1 MSLSDERTSLTSD
14 GARKAY
20 DNVDTEASR
29 DFHDTRHDVSTEM
42 HQTEGG
48 FLKPLIFGGLD
59 GILTSF
65 AIVAGA
71 AGGNM
76 AVPVV
81 LVLGFSNI
89 FADALAMGVGEFLS
103 SKAENEW
110 ILSERRREN
119 WEMENYPEGEIREMI
134 DIYESRGMNRE
145 DATQVIE
152 TMAKYK
158 DFFVDIMM
166 TEELALQVPEEDHKI
181 ESMKE
186 GVVMFCAFATFGSL
200 PLLGY
205 VIIPAL
211 FPTLGE
217 EVLFTAACIITG
229 LVLFG
234 MGCVKSIFSAA
245 NWFIC
250 GLETFLLGGACATVA
265 YTIGQFVDGL
275 VATE

>member
-1 MSLSDERTSLTSD
+1 MSSDEKVALVPD

-20 DNVDTEASR
+20 DGLDLEASR
-29 DFHDTRHDVSTEM
+29 NFHDTKHVSKNTEM

-71 AGGNM
+71 AGGSM
-76 AVPVV
+76 PIPVV

-110 ILSERRREN
+110 ILSERQREN
-119 WEMENYPEGEIREMI
+119 WEMENYPEGEIEEMI
-134 DIYESRGMNRE
+134 DIYENRGMSRE
-145 DATQVIE
+145 DATQVIT
-152 TMAKYK
+152 TMSKYQ

-166 TEELALQVPEEDHKI
+166 AEELALRVPEEDHKI

-186 GVVMFCAFATFGSL
+186 GVVMFCSFATFGSL

-211 FPTLGE
+211 FPQSEE
-217 EVLFTAACIITG
+217 EVLFSAACVITG
-229 LVLFG
+229 MVLFG
-234 MGCVKSIFSAA
+234 MGCVKSNFSASH
-245 NWFIC
+245 WFVC
-250 GLETFLLGGACATVA
+250 GLETLLLGGACATVA
-265 YTIGQFVDGL
+265 YTIGQFVDSL
-275 VATE
+275 IAES

>member
-1 MSLSDERTSLTSD
+1 MPSSSDESTALVPD
-14 GARKAY
+14 GARRAY
-20 DNVDTEASR
+20 DGLDTEASKN
-29 DFHDTRHDVSTEM
+29 FHDMKHEANTEM

-48 FLKPLIFGGLD
+48 FLKPIIFGGLD

-71 AGGNM
+71 AGGKM
-76 AVPVV
+76 PVPVV

-134 DIYESRGMNRE
+134 DIYIERGMSVE
-145 DATQVIE
+145 DATMVIH

-166 TEELALQVPEEDHKI
+166 AEELGLQVPDENHKT

-200 PLLGY
+200 PILGY
-205 VIIPAL
+205 IIIPAL

-217 EVLFTAACIITG
+217 DLLFAAACIITG
-229 LVLFG
+229 MVLFG
-234 MGCVKSIFSAA
+234 MGCVKSNFSAA
-245 NWFIC
+245 NWFVC
-250 GLETFLLGGACATVA
+250 GLETLLLGGACATVA
-265 YTIGQFVDGL
+265 YTVGQFVDKQI
-275 VATE
+275 AN

>member
-1 MSLSDERTSLTSD
+1 MDETTALVAD
-14 GARKAY
+14 GARRAY
-20 DNVDTEASR
+20 DDLDTNASK
-29 DFHDTRHDVSTEM
+29 DFHDTRHETNTEM

-71 AGGNM
+71 AGGSM
-76 AVPVV
+76 PIQVV

-110 ILSERRREN
+110 ILQERRREN

-134 DIYESRGMNRE
+134 DIYVSRGMSRE
-145 DATQVIE
+145 DATIVIE
-152 TMAKYK
+152 KMSKYK
-158 DFFVDIMM
+158 DFFVDVMM
-166 TEELALQVPEEDHKI
+166 AEELALQVPEEDHKT

-217 EVLFTAACIITG
+217 DVLFTAACVITG

-265 YTIGQFVDGL
+265 YTVGQFVDSL
-275 VATE
+275 IAES